1 MWQLVLPQ
9 NQPKNKD
16 DNVIPKMVFHRHEY
30 LLSIEY
36 ERNYKFQ
43 FAKLNVGQKS
53 TLKYVRSSKFMIP
66 AEYK

>member
-1 MWQLVLPQ
+1 M
-9 NQPKNKD
+9 
-16 DNVIPKMVFHRHEY
+16 
-30 LLSIEY
+30 SIMY
-36 ERNYKFQ
+36 ERNYKLQ

>member
-1 MWQLVLPQ
+1 M
-9 NQPKNKD
+9 
-16 DNVIPKMVFHRHEY
+16 
-30 LLSIEY
+30 STIEY
-36 ERNYKFQ
+36 EKIYKFQ